1 MGIKTLISQPKRKN
15 HKQVES
21 TNSKL
26 SSLWFQPKSTPS
38 YSISN
43 DTRNAKKS
51 TPTID
56 SMLLPVSV
64 SISEIKWTM
73 KVVQSH
79 FSLR

>member
-1 MGIKTLISQPKRKN
+1 MVISALMSHAQGKK

-26 SSLWFQPKSTPS
+26 SFLLFKPKSMPLS
-38 YSISN
+38 SKSN
-43 DTRNAKKS
+43 DTGNAKKL
-51 TPTID
+51 TAAID
-56 SMLLPVSV
+56 SMLLPISV
-64 SISEIKWTM
+64 SIAEIKWTM